1 MMLDALRVY
10 DLCTGLIVGV
20 LATIGIH
27 LIILG
32 IKQKRFNKLRNQ
44 IPTATE
50 DICKKL
56 TTGAYVLERS
66 NDSYYRKL
74 SKAMREAVEV
84 LDLYENVR

>member
-1 MMLDALRVY
+1 MVLDALRVF

-32 IKQKRFNKLRNQ
+32 IKRNRFYKRRNQ
-44 IPTATE
+44 IPAETE

-56 TTGAYVLERS
+56 TTGAFVLEQS
-66 NDSYYRKL
+66 KDSYHRRL
-74 SKAMREAVEV
+74 SEAMREAVEV